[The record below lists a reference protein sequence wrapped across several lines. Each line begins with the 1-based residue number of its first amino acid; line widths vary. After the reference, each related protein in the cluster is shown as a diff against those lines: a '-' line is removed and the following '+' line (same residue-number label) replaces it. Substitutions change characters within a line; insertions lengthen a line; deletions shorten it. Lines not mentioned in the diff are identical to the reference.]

1 MEDNEKMIV
10 VYCDLFS
17 WKLGYTNTVSTILL
31 IKVLIYFSDCIFE
44 IRETKVIGEYGRKTK
59 NCIWQ

>member
-10 VYCDLFS
+10 VYCDLFG

-31 IKVLIYFSDCIFE
+31 IKVLIYFGDCIF
-44 IRETKVIGEYGRKTK
+44 
-59 NCIWQ
+59 